1 MVSSIIH
8 VQRYGVVKFIGN
20 TAFAEGEWIGVELDE
35 KAGTFEWWKM
45 WVVNLGFD
53 VFQHLF

>member
-35 KAGTFEWWKM
+35 KAGQFEWWKM
-45 WVVNLGFD
+45 WVSGEPWI
-53 VFQHLF
+53 